1 MLLGEIKLQAL
12 RIMFADTDIMFSMN
26 ELMGVDENGQNISS
40 LYDNG
45 NTKEKLVRMNDSINR
60 AIDLYYQHC
69 GRKIQ
74 FKNVNFAYEEIDGV
88 NVYKDYID
96 ISKEKDIHIP
106 TKLEMIINGR
116 KEKIDFLYDEEEKK
130 IYPNE
135 ENYYL
140 QRYTPSQYV
149 FRLYYDK
156 KEKVVENNSQ
166 DNTFDLNEIGIPEE
180 VQRRIPY
187 FIKGELYEED
197 ESNLSHK
204 AKNEYVEFLIY
215 LSKKTIKNRTRI
227 KSVYDRYK

>member
-12 RIMFADTDIMFSMN
+12 RLMFADTDIMFTMN
-26 ELMGVDENGQNISS
+26 ELIGIDELGQSISS

-45 NTKEKLVRMNDSINR
+45 NTREKLVRMNDSINR

-74 FKNVNFAYEEIDGV
+74 FKNVKLAFEEIAGV

-96 ISKEKDIHIP
+96 ISNEKDIYIP
-106 TKLEMIINGR
+106 TKLEMVINGR
-116 KEKIDFLYDEEEKK
+116 KEKIDFLYDDEEKK

-135 ENYYL
+135 ENYYIKK
-140 QRYTPSQYV
+140 YSPSQYD
-149 FRLYYDK
+149 FRLFYDK
-156 KEKVVENNSQ
+156 KEKMVEENSQ
-166 DNTFDLNEIGIPEE
+166 DNVFDLNEIGIPEE

-204 AKNEYVEFLIY
+204 AKNEYIEFLIY
-215 LSKKTIKNRTRI
+215 LSKKAIKNRTRV
-227 KSVYDRYK
+227 KSVYEKYR